1 MSRDRKNMRYQ
12 NTKYFLFS
20 SVVCLV
26 VLCIVVFSFVAGYM
40 SKSSDNTINDLG
52 TLYMSEMSKQLQ
64 QKFDAIV
71 KLRIGQVEGIVQRTP
86 PEAAEYG
93 EDMIED
99 LALSGSIRGFS
110 YLCLYTKEGREE
122 LLYGEPVKPFDDFEF
137 QEMLNNDEKNITSG
151 ISADGERLIL
161 FSVSAE
167 YPMKDGGKSS
177 LLVAGLPISYME
189 EALVMESEE
198 TLTYYHIIRRDGSFV
213 IRSGE
218 AYRDNYFTRMQEAFS
233 EVDGKTPEM
242 YVEELQHAMEK
253 EESYSA
259 SAVVE
264 GDYRQLY
271 CSFLPGTDWY
281 LVSIMPYGVL
291 TDSVV
296 SLANKRQAVM
306 LAGCSVILLAVFIIF
321 IIYFRMSQHQMREL
335 ERAEAEAVHANKA
348 KSEFL
353 SNMSHDIRT
362 PMNGIMGMTA
372 IAMTHIDDKAR
383 LKDCLA
389 KITLSGKH
397 LLGLINDVLDM
408 SKIDSGKL
416 SLNMDKLSLR
426 DAVESIVNII
436 QPQVKE
442 KGQHFDI
449 FIRKI
454 DAENVYCDSV
464 RLNQVLIN
472 LLSNAV
478 KYTQED
484 GKIHMELDQ
493 EQSPVG
499 EEFVRCH
506 FSVKDNGIGMTEEF
520 QKTIFDSFTR
530 ESNAQV
536 EKTEGAG
543 LGMAITKRIV
553 DVMGGTIEVSST
565 PGEGSVFHVT
575 LDLKKAG
582 DEETDMVLPAWKM
595 LVVDDSE
602 DLCQSAVES
611 LKEIGLDAEFALSG
625 EEAVRMAKENHNTQ
639 NEYQIIL
646 VDWKMPGM
654 DGLQTTRKIREV
666 LGDDTPILIISA
678 YDWSDI
684 EKEAVSAGV
693 NGFIPKPLFK
703 SNLYTGLS
711 RYMLEKD
718 EDGQQNSEQQT
729 VKDFTGKRIL
739 LAEDNDIN
747 WEIAETILTASGF
760 KVDRAENGKVCVET
774 FRESENGYFDVILMD
789 IRMPVMT
796 GYEAAKAIRALERP
810 DAGLPII
817 AMTADAFAEDIQHS
831 LECGMNEHISKPI
844 DIEKLIRVLDRYLQ

>member
-1 MSRDRKNMRYQ
+1 MSRDKKEVRYK

-20 SVVCLV
+20 SIAFLV
-26 VLCIVVFSFVAGYM
+26 ILCIVVFSFVAGYM
-40 SKSSDNTINDLG
+40 SKSSDDTINDLG

-110 YLCLYTKEGREE
+110 YLALYTKDGREE
-122 LLYGEPVKPFDDFEF
+122 LLYGEPVEPFDDFEF
-137 QEMLNNDEKNITSG
+137 QEMLSNDEKNITSG

-167 YPMKDGGKSS
+167 YPMRDNGKST

-218 AYRDNYFTRMQEAFS
+218 AYRDNYFQRMREAFS

-242 YVEELQHAMEK
+242 YVEELRNAMARGENYS
-253 EESYSA
+253 ES
-259 SAVVE
+259 VMVD

-281 LVSIMPYGVL
+281 LVSVMPYGVL
-291 TDSVV
+291 TDLVV
-296 SLANKRQAVM
+296 SLANKRQAAM

-321 IIYFRMSQHQMREL
+321 VIYFRMSQHQMREL
-335 ERAEAEAVHANKA
+335 EKAKAEAVHANKA

-416 SLNMDKLSLR
+416 SLNMDRLSLR
-426 DAVESIVNII
+426 DAVEGIVNII
-436 QPQVKE
+436 QPQIKE
-442 KGQHFDI
+442 RAQHFDI

-478 KYTQED
+478 KYTQE
-484 GKIHMELDQ
+484 GGQIHMELEQ
-493 EQSPVG
+493 EPSPRG
-499 EEFVRCH
+499 EDYVRCH
-506 FSVKDNGIGMTEEF
+506 FFVRDNGIGMTPEF

-530 ESNAQV
+530 ENNAQV

-565 PGEGSVFHVT
+565 PGEGSAFHVT

-582 DEETDMVLPAWKM
+582 DEEMDMTLPAWKM
-595 LVVDDSE
+595 LVVDDNE

-646 VDWKMPGM
+646 MDWKMPGM

-684 EKEAVSAGV
+684 EEEAVSAGV
-693 NGFIPKPLFK
+693 SGFISKPLFK

-711 RYMLEKD
+711 RYMLKED
-718 EDGQQNSEQQT
+718 EDGQQKSEQHT
-729 VKDFTGKRIL
+729 AKDFTGKRIL

-760 KVDRAENGKVCVET
+760 KVDRAENGKICVET
-774 FRESENGYFDVILMD
+774 FQESENGYYDVILMD

-796 GYEAAKAIRALERP
+796 GYEAATAIRALKRP